1 MISQL
6 VSRAS
11 DQTKKSDEHR
21 VSGSSDFFFCH
32 PKSPFDTTFDTNIIC
47 SGTTLDIILFL
58 AVDYA
63 ERTIPFFLRTA
74 RAIALT
80 SSTIGIM
87 ENASAMAM
95 AYSVPSSFAR
105 SKASASGLTS
115 TTRVVSS
122 NESMPAPQ
130 SHQLRFLIL
139 KIEPCKERIL
149 NAWKI
154 SAIESV
160 RNAVD
165 ARFYVPTN
173 FVDVFK
179 IVFHKNSC
187 IYR

>member
-1 MISQL
+1 M
-6 VSRAS
+6 
-11 DQTKKSDEHR
+11 
-21 VSGSSDFFFCH
+21 
-32 PKSPFDTTFDTNIIC
+32 
-47 SGTTLDIILFL
+47 TLDIILFL

-63 ERTIPFFLRTA
+63 ARTIPFFLRTA

-87 ENASAMAM
+87 EKASAMAM

-139 KIEPCKERIL
+139 KTEPCKERIL

-160 RNAVD
+160 RNAVN

>member
-1 MISQL
+1 MIIQL

-21 VSGSSDFFFCH
+21 VTGSSDFFFCH
-32 PKSPFDTTFDTNIIC
+32 PKSPFDTNIIC

-80 SSTIGIM
+80 NSTIGIM

-95 AYSVPSSFAR
+95 AYSVPSSFA
-105 SKASASGLTS
+105 
-115 TTRVVSS
+115 
-122 NESMPAPQ
+122 
-130 SHQLRFLIL
+130 
-139 KIEPCKERIL
+139 
-149 NAWKI
+149 
-154 SAIESV
+154 
-160 RNAVD
+160 VD
-165 ARFYVPTN
+165 ARFHVPTN